1 MTGKNKYKVVL
12 VGNPNVGKSV
22 LFYNLT
28 GNYSDKKDKNAF
40 KKICSLGI
48 LPGVEVAIIQKTPT
62 IVFQVYNG
70 IFAIDSYLGDKINV
84 KLYRNQS

>member
-1 MTGKNKYKVVL
+1 LKLTIADLNKTYL
-12 VGNPNVGKSV
+12 VESI
-22 LFYNLT
+22 
-28 GNYSDKKDKNAF
+28 DKKDKNAF

-48 LPGVEVAIIQKTPT
+48 LPGVEVAIIQKTPS

-84 KLYRNQS
+84 KLYRSQS